1 MKENITEEKEQNS
14 RNFNEIAAALGQLVT
29 EKNKAYGNS
38 FFDSITFLKILYPN
52 GVSPD
57 QYGDVL
63 FIIRIF
69 DKLKRIAT
77 NKGAFEENPYQDIA
91 GYGLLGIKNYEDT
104 KRETNR
110 TDR

>member
-1 MKENITEEKEQNS
+1 MNNEQDQPQPE
-14 RNFNEIAAALGQLVT
+14 RNFNEIAAVLGRLVT

-52 GVSPD
+52 GVTPD
-57 QYGDVL
+57 QYGDLL

-104 KRETNR
+104 QRETNR
-110 TDR
+110 TNR